1 MPGNYS
7 DGFSSC
13 QGDPTEP
20 MGIYTTTLPNG
31 VVSTTTF
38 HQGDPVTPSAHPAAK
53 SSSCTYYPALTN
65 ADNNAPAPSPTASL
79 LPSSVS
85 AQLSRG
91 SVSSV
96 SAVSTASAESVSSL
110 ASVTSFVASTS
121 RGGASGSGSG
131 AIPSS
136 TSTQSNSAFVTGPMG
151 AHGSG
156 ISPAL
161 MSAIGGL
168 VAGAWAITLL

>member
-7 DGFSSC
+7 EGFSSC
-13 QGDPTEP
+13 HGDPTEP

-31 VVSTTTF
+31 AVSTTTF
-38 HQGDPVTPSAHPAAK
+38 HQGDPVTPSAHDAGK

-85 AQLSRG
+85 AQLSKG

-96 SAVSTASAESVSSL
+96 SAVSTASVESVLSVSSA

-121 RGGASGSGSG
+121 RSGSGSG

-136 TSTQSNSAFVTGPMG
+136 TATHPNSAFMARSMG
-151 AHGSG
+151 ARGG
-156 ISPAL
+156 IPQAL
-161 MSAIGGL
+161 ISAIGGL
-168 VAGAWAITLL
+168 AVGAWAIALL